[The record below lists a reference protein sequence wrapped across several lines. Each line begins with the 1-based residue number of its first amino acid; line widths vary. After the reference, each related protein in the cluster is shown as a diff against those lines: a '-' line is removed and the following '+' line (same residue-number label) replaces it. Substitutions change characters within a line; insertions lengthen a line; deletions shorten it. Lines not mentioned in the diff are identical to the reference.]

1 MLFVAAALVVIGA
14 AVALMGER
22 AFRVLLPI
30 LGFVAGIM
38 VGFSGVQAIFG
49 IGVVSLPIAIIVGVL
64 VGALMAVLS
73 YLFFSLAVT
82 IYAAVLLAY
91 GFMYLGIALGL
102 GDNGFWLTLM
112 AFAGGVLGLAVAS
125 MLPLGRSLVIFV
137 TSFFGVAMILAGVL
151 LAAGSISLD
160 QLQNS
165 GILRA
170 VNSTVNDQLI
180 WLFVWVGG
188 GLIAS
193 QIQIGVIERELMSSK
208 YSYDAQEIAR

>member
-30 LGFVAGIM
+30 LGFIAGIM

-73 YLFFSLAVT
+73 YLFFNLAVT

-102 GDNGFWLTLM
+102 GDNGFWLTLL

-170 VNSTVNDQLI
+170 VNSTVSNQLV

-188 GLIAS
+188 GLVAS
-193 QIQIGVIERELMSSK
+193 HMQIGVIERELMSNK
-208 YSYDAQEIAR
+208 YSYEAQDSAN